1 MTPVWFATA
10 HLQLTGNI
18 PLLNT
23 PPFAAAGFEVHPM
36 GPGAGQP
43 IVNALLQGRVEYCNV
58 LALPI
63 MRAAQGQGLKFVYS
77 YQPTGWELWA
87 RPEITSLKDLAG
99 RRLALT
105 SPMARSYLDDGLRE
119 AGVDPASVVEG
130 IGIQLDGAG
139 VEQLRRGAADAAIL
153 MPPVTVMAES
163 LGLRRLAHL
172 GQWGHPV
179 AYGLMTT
186 DRMLAERRDEVVRF
200 VRALLSSVRALK
212 ADRELALALV
222 RAQGVPEEFVAG
234 TVDITLPQ
242 LDTDGYLPPA
252 TQQRWIDTAAR
263 FLGLE
268 GPIPTARVFDFSVL
282 DDAHRGAQ

>member
-1 MTPVWFATA
+1 MSTSIWFATA

-18 PLLNT
+18 PLLN
-23 PPFAAAGFEVHPM
+23 PELFVAAGFDVHAM

-43 IVNALLQGRVEYCNV
+43 IVNALLQGRAEYCNV

-63 MRAAQGQGLKFVYS
+63 MRATQGQGLKFICS

-87 RPEITSLKDLAG
+87 RPDIRSLKDLAG

-153 MPPVTVMAES
+153 MPPVTVMAQS
-163 LGLRRLAHL
+163 LGLHRLAHL
-172 GQWGHPV
+172 GQWGQPV

-200 VRALLSSVRALK
+200 VRALLASVRALK
-212 ADRELALALV
+212 ADRELALILT
-222 RAQGVPEEFVAG
+222 RAQGLPEEFVAD

-242 LDTDGYLPPA
+242 LDADGYLPEA
-252 TQQRWIDTAAR
+252 TQRRWIDTAAN
-263 FLGLE
+263 FLGMTETVPLS
-268 GPIPTARVFDFSVL
+268 RVFDFSVL
-282 DDAHRGAQ
+282 NDAHRGA